1 MPTPLRST
9 KGRIRSVACERGD
22 YAPLSTFQT
31 TCAKR
36 WEIVVCLR
44 WNRAGVGRP
53 VARRRDGCRTREPH
67 RHARRGIETL
77 TPLDVEMQVR
87 FGAAARSASPL
98 GGGAHLIPRPCFSRI
113 RYQIASS
120 DPSSCSAMQRSNIL
134 SIAPTS
140 YSLPL
145 LSVGSLSNGSPHRS
159 RTASFIRLVLLRA
172 FLMELPS
179 IDLDGQ
185 QGTLVHLAEEKEI
198 HVRTRVP
205 HVPLL
210 MRRQDDPVTYQRG
223 QPHMAPERHLRKRPV
238 ASISSK
244 AAAMRFSES

>member
-159 RTASFIRLVLLRA
+159 RTASFIRSRSYCFVPSLWNCQASTSTANKGRLFISRKKRKSTCVRGFLTYLSSCGDRTTPSPTSVDNPTWHRNDTCANGPLRA
-172 FLMELPS
+172 YPP
-179 IDLDGQ
+179 
-185 QGTLVHLAEEKEI
+185 K
-198 HVRTRVP
+198 P
-205 HVPLL
+205 P
-210 MRRQDDPVTYQRG
+210 P
-223 QPHMAPERHLRKRPV
+223 
-238 ASISSK
+238 
-244 AAAMRFSES
+244 

>member
-53 VARRRDGCRTREPH
+53 VARRRTLSHPRTAP
-67 RHARRGIETL
+67 ARPGEVYRNF
-77 TPLDVEMQVR
+77 DRMWEMQAVR
-87 FGAAARSASPL
+87 SRSPIRFCRLEEERILS
-98 GGGAHLIPRPCFSRI
+98 HDRVSRI

-140 YSLPL
+140 YLPAARQSEQRKPAPLENCILPSDPARIASVPSLWNCRASTSTANKGRLFISRKKRKSTRVRGFLTYSSSCGDRTTPSPT
-145 LSVGSLSNGSPHRS
+145 SVDNPTWHRND
-159 RTASFIRLVLLRA
+159 TCAKLGPLRA
-172 FLMELPS
+172 YPP
-179 IDLDGQ
+179 
-185 QGTLVHLAEEKEI
+185 K
-198 HVRTRVP
+198 P
-205 HVPLL
+205 P
-210 MRRQDDPVTYQRG
+210 P
-223 QPHMAPERHLRKRPV
+223 
-238 ASISSK
+238 
-244 AAAMRFSES
+244 